1 MPKLVYKKAAVP
13 TFLMCNYQNYNGMNF
28 FGIDCLVSDLLL
40 LLLLFFHILQ
50 TKAGPDTLTELDPLD
65 CLFGNGSP
73 LEEIDHPNAP
83 NKPSGTHNRGHRR
96 SHRRRRMRN
105 HEDPSNLEHAA
116 AV

>member
-1 MPKLVYKKAAVP
+1 MQLSKL
-13 TFLMCNYQNYNGMNF
+13 QWDEF
-28 FGIDCLVSDLLL
+28 FWYR
-40 LLLLFFHILQ
+40 LFGFRFIIIIIIIFHILQ

-65 CLFGNGSP
+65 CLFGNGAP
-73 LEEIDHPNAP
+73 LEEIDHPTTP

-96 SHRRRRMRN
+96 SHRRRRVRN